1 MTKVAIIGNGI
12 WGGKIENCIK
22 DSVQFV
28 EPNDA
33 EWIILSLSLWKGVL

>member
-1 MTKVAIIGNGI
+1 MTKVAIIGNGV

-33 EWIILSLSLWKGVL
+33 EWRYLWMEANF